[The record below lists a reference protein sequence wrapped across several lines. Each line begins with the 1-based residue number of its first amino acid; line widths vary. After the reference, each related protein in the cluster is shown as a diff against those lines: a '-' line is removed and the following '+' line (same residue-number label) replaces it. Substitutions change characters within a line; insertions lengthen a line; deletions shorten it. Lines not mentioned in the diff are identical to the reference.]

1 MTLWVTK
8 FESSLWRTR
17 LCWWWSPPLPRY
29 QWLFEMTSLLKP
41 VGFWSAITHLYFFF
55 LRLILRN
62 LRHMLKKRG
71 GIHLLSTWVTKKLM
85 GLTYVHTNLSLP
97 EKMAGPK
104 RFQDRLPTYQLSGAF
119 SVSFREDFPENVFY
133 LRLFAVYAYAAT
145 HKLS

>member
-1 MTLWVTK
+1 MSYQVWKFPLADEVVLMVIPPSPKIPVAIWNDKSFETRGILKCNHPFVLFFSPLNLEK
-8 FESSLWRTR
+8 FET
-17 LCWWWSPPLPRY
+17 Y
-29 QWLFEMTSLLKP
+29 
-41 VGFWSAITHLYFFF
+41 A
-55 LRLILRN
+55 
-62 LRHMLKKRG
+62 KKRG